1 MLNPYYTQSETI
13 RDKVK
18 ELLPNGLETTADM
31 LLGVMSKSKDEQL
44 RDTAAFIKASK
55 KSEEIGMVF
64 NFTMPKKYMEECP
77 IKISVKMADS
87 RYKK

>member
-13 RDKVK
+13 NVH
-18 ELLPNGLETTADM
+18 LSSGLEITAGM
-31 LLGVMSKSKDEQL
+31 LLIFMPENKDGLL
-44 RDTAAFIKASK
+44 RDTASFIKASK
-55 KSEEIGMVF
+55 ESDEIGIVL
-64 NFTMPKKYMEECP
+64 NFAMPKKYMEECP